1 MKAGRL
7 LMVDLPGPTLD
18 EDTVRHLRQH
28 GIWAVCLFRKNI
40 VSEAQLTQ
48 LCAALRDAMG
58 PEALIAVDQEGG
70 GVVRTDFWPFP
81 PSALALGAARDPTR
95 PDPTQPD
102 SAQPDFAQT
111 REVAAANARFLR
123 SVGINWNFAPVLD
136 VNVNPLNPVIGDR
149 AFGSDPEL
157 VARHGLAYAAGLNDS
172 GVAACAKHF
181 PGHGD
186 TDQDSHL
193 ALPTV
198 SRSRPELEATELLP
212 FRRAAEAGIPAIM
225 TAHIVFPALDAELP
239 ATLSPAILTGLLRR
253 EWGYEG
259 VIITDSMGMQAI
271 DSSDFGQHNGRG
283 PAAVQALLAGA
294 DMVMAL
300 GRREV
305 QLETLAAVQAALD
318 GGRYDPA
325 PSLARLS
332 GLAARYP
339 AQLRLHIER
348 HTDALLFERAWA
360 RGLSAVGNIPLPLLH
375 RPALLVVRREEAARQ
390 ISEAGLSAPY
400 LKVALDDLYDLTLHE
415 FSDPAAL
422 DWPALRAQ
430 VDVSGATL
438 LLATTGRLR
447 ATFPG
452 IGAAPPDLHLCL
464 WNPYAVLDVPAP
476 ALVTCGFRPEALAAL
491 RSVLAGTGEAVGR
504 LPLAGLED

>member
-1 MKAGRL
+1 MNQVIRAGRL

-18 EDTVRHLRQH
+18 PDTASHLRQH
-28 GIWAVCLFRKNI
+28 DIRAVCLFRRNI

-48 LCAALRDAMG
+48 LCAALRGVMG

-81 PSALALGAARDPTR
+81 PSVLALGAARDPAR
-95 PDPTQPD
+95 PESVQPD
-102 SAQPDFAQT
+102 LTQT
-111 REVAAANARFLR
+111 CEVAAANARFLR
-123 SVGINWNFAPVLD
+123 SVGLNWNFAPVLD
-136 VNVNPLNPVIGDR
+136 VNVNALNPVIGDR
-149 AFGSDPEL
+149 AFGSDPGL
-157 VARHGLAYAAGLNDS
+157 VARHGLAYAAGLNDY

-198 SRSRPELEATELLP
+198 NRSRHELEATELLP

-225 TAHIVFPALDAELP
+225 TAHIVFPALDGQLP
-239 ATLSPAILTGLLRR
+239 ATLSPAILTGLLRG

-271 DSSDFGQHNGRG
+271 DSNYGRG

-294 DMVMAL
+294 DLVMAL

-305 QLETLAAVQAALD
+305 QLETIAAMQAALD
-318 GGRYDPA
+318 GGQYDPA
-325 PSLARLS
+325 PSLARLA

-339 AQLRLHIER
+339 AQLRLHVER
-348 HTDALLFERAWA
+348 HTDALLFNRAWA
-360 RGLSAVGNIPLPLLH
+360 RGLSAVGKVVLPPLH

-390 ISEAGLSAPY
+390 ISEAGLSAPH
-400 LKVALDDLYDLTLHE
+400 LKAALDDLYDLTLHE
-415 FSDPAAL
+415 FGDPAAL

-430 VDVSGATL
+430 ADASGAAL

-452 IGAAPPDLHLCL
+452 IETAPPDLHLCL

-491 RSVLAGTGEAVGR
+491 RSVLAGTGEAMGR
-504 LPLAGLED
+504 LPLAGLEG

>member
-18 EDTVRHLRQH
+18 EDTAQHLRQH

-48 LCAALRDAMG
+48 LCAALRELMG

-81 PSALALGAARDPTR
+81 PSALALGAARDPT
-95 PDPTQPD
+95 QPD
-102 SAQPDFAQT
+102 SAQPDFTQT

-123 SVGINWNFAPVLD
+123 SVGVNWNFAPVLD

-198 SRSRPELEATELLP
+198 SRSRPELKATELLP

-239 ATLSPAILTGLLRR
+239 ATLSPAILTGLLRH

-271 DSSDFGQHNGRG
+271 DSSDFGQHSGRG

-360 RGLSAVGNIPLPLLH
+360 RGLSAVGKVILPPLH
-375 RPALLVVRREEAARQ
+375 RPV
-390 ISEAGLSAPY
+390 
-400 LKVALDDLYDLTLHE
+400 
-415 FSDPAAL
+415 
-422 DWPALRAQ
+422 
-430 VDVSGATL
+430 
-438 LLATTGRLR
+438 
-447 ATFPG
+447 
-452 IGAAPPDLHLCL
+452 
-464 WNPYAVLDVPAP
+464 
-476 ALVTCGFRPEALAAL
+476 LAA
-491 RSVLAGTGEAVGR
+491 SPPPATGCSPG
-504 LPLAGLED
+504 GSN